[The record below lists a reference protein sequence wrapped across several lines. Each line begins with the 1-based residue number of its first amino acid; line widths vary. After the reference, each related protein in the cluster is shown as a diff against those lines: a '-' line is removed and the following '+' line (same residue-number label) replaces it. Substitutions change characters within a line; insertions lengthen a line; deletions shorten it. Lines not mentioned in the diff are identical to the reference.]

1 MDFGFLFTSTVGRIN
16 RAKWWIGV
24 IILMVVNIVLSWV
37 LLAALGASAAWALL
51 ILQLVLIYPSYAVSG
66 KRFQDRGR
74 PGTLGLIGPGLSFLY
89 QLLITFGVLNPL
101 EPGGLYYLYLIVM
114 FAVGIWYLVDLG
126 ILKGS
131 TGTNEY
137 GADPLGA
144 MA

>member
-24 IILMVVNIVLSWV
+24 IILAVISIVLGWFLRTIPLAV
-37 LLAALGASAAWALL
+37 LV
-51 ILQLVLIYPSYAVSG
+51 LQLVLFYPAYAVHA

-74 PGTLGLIGPGLSFLY
+74 AGSLGLVMPALGVLS
-89 QLLITFGVLNPL
+89 QLLVILGVFNPT
-101 EPGGLYYLYLIVM
+101 EPGGLYWVYSLVM
-114 FAVGIWYLVDLG
+114 LAVAIWYLVDLG